1 MAEYIVGLETIAR
14 VTPETW
20 LGQYWYS
27 IRTLRG
33 EDTGLTRARA
43 GDFLRD
49 QALGNASHAIRRRC
63 WLAMEEHSISGMDAG
78 DEVALDDNRS
88 K

>member
-1 MAEYIVGLETIAR
+1 MAEYIVGRETMAR
-14 VTPETW
+14 VTPEIW

-49 QALGNASHAIRRRC
+49 QALGNPSQVFRRRC
-63 WLAMEEHSISGMDAG
+63 WLAMEEHGISGLDAG
-78 DEVALDDNRS
+78 SDVALGDNRS
-88 K
+88 E